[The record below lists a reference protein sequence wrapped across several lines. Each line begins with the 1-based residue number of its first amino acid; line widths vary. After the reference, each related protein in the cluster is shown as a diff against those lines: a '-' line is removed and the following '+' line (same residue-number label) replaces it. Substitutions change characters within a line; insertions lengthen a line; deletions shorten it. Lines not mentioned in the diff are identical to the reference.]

1 MLYFEDIP
9 LNDVLQS
16 QSYRVSKESIIAFGK
31 EYDPQPFHIDEEEAK
46 QWPTGLMASSIQTY
60 ALSMKLM
67 HQLKM
72 EPLAAI
78 AGLGVDEMR
87 MSHPV
92 KPDDSIYVKV
102 WIEHARL
109 SKSNPER
116 GIATTRV
123 EVYNQEDIL
132 VLSYKNSS
140 LVMCRPK

>member
-16 QSYRVSKESIIAFGK
+16 QSYHVSKESIIAFGK

-46 QWPTGLMASSIQTY
+46 KWPTGLMASSIQTY
-60 ALSMKLM
+60 ALSMKLI
-67 HQLKM
+67 HQLVM
-72 EPLAAI
+72 EPMAAI

>member
-1 MLYFEDIP
+1 
-9 LNDVLQS
+9 
-16 QSYRVSKESIIAFGK
+16 
-31 EYDPQPFHIDEEEAK
+31 
-46 QWPTGLMASSIQTY
+46 
-60 ALSMKLM
+60 
-67 HQLKM
+67 
-72 EPLAAI
+72 
-78 AGLGVDEMR
+78 

-116 GIATTRV
+116 GIATTKV

-132 VLSYKNSS
+132 VMSYKNSS